1 MGNKKLRPVIFALLF
16 FISHACSAA
25 IVEASYSDWYWLNGK
40 PAVNYSFLK
49 VEVTKAESIGN
60 GENNITEYGVYCSS
74 TFPCRISIYTNSDG
88 KRCIIN
94 PFPMGYYKGIEISR
108 ANRQIP
114 FDEFNAMVKKR
125 LPDLSGV
132 VNTEYGSC
140 KPRLW
145 LNLNNG
151 FDHVLASTDDGNLP
165 LDPLPPVNVFC
176 RIDGLSNGEIDF
188 GVVNQESKT
197 ASINASLICDGN
209 YAGQATARLIFTD
222 ANRSGGNTI
231 ILTNSQNKQQLKV
244 KLSVDAPGASNKRDM
259 TVKVGY
265 EGSVEL
271 FASLD
276 GTELKKETS
285 GDFTGSAVIIFNVI

>member
-1 MGNKKLRPVIFALLF
+1 MRIITLILLF
-16 FISHACSAA
+16 FISNACSAA

-40 PAVNYSFLK
+40 PAVNYNFLK
-49 VEVTKAESIGN
+49 VEITKEDSIGN
-60 GENNITEYGVYCSS
+60 GANNISEKEVFCSAQW
-74 TFPCRISIYTNSDG
+74 TCQISIYTNSDG

-94 PFPMGYYKGIEISR
+94 PHPTGFVRGFVITRED
-108 ANRQIP
+108 RQIP
-114 FDEFNAMVKKR
+114 FDEFNAMVKNL
-125 LPDLSGV
+125 LPYLSGV
-132 VNTEYGSC
+132 VSAEYGSC

-145 LNLNNG
+145 LRLWNG
-151 FDHVLASTDDGNLP
+151 IDHVLASTDDGNLP

-176 RIDGLSNGEIDF
+176 RVDGLSNGEIDF

-197 ASINASLICDGN
+197 ASITASLICDGN

-222 ANRSGGNTI
+222 ANRSGGDTI
-231 ILTNSQNKQQLKV
+231 VLSNPQNKQQLKV
-244 KLSVDAPGASNKRDM
+244 KLSVDAPGASNKRDV

-265 EGSVEL
+265 KGSVEL

-276 GTELKKETS
+276 ESELKKETS